1 MNSLRMRSSIFILL
15 IVFFAHAAYS
25 QKLGK
30 DEKKIVAAVDMQLPE
45 AIDFLEKIVNINSGT
60 NNLEGVKQVG
70 MAFKQE
76 LDAMGFSSQW
86 IDMPAEMKRAG
97 HLLSEHKGTQG
108 KKLLMLGHLDTV
120 FEPQGST
127 AGFIRQ
133 DTIAFGPGTND
144 MKGGDMVLLFA
155 LKALHEAKLLD
166 NAQIT
171 VLYTGDEEAVGK
183 PLSISRGDMAAAAD
197 RNDIALS
204 FEGAT
209 GFDFA
214 TVARR
219 GSSGWRLAVTGKQ
232 AHSSR
237 IFSDNIG
244 AGAIY
249 EAARILHR
257 FYNELQ
263 DSSLTYSAGMIA
275 GGTTVTVKDNGF
287 EALTSGKQN
296 IVPNTVAVHGDL
308 RFLSEEQKE
317 RTRAKMRD
325 IVSENLPGTSAKIE
339 FIDSY
344 PAMAPKEGNMKLLQA
359 YDQVSRDLGLGEVK
373 PYDPGKRGGGDIAFI
388 AERIDALDG
397 LGVMGGGAH
406 APEEFVYLGSI
417 DEQIKRAAI
426 LIYRL
431 TRPEVKRKDR

>member
-1 MNSLRMRSSIFILL
+1 MNRTIAKTSILFLPFILL
-15 IVFFAHAAYS
+15 S
-25 QKLGK
+25 LTLPGQKPSK
-30 DEKKIVAAVDMQLPE
+30 EEKKIIAAVDQQMTD
-45 AIDFLEKIVNINSGT
+45 AINFLEKIVNINSGT
-60 NNLEGVKQVG
+60 NNIAGVKQVG
-70 MAFKQE
+70 QVFQHE

-97 HLLSEHKGTQG
+97 HLLSERKGAKG
-108 KKLLMLGHLDTV
+108 KKLLLLGHLDTV
-120 FEPQGST
+120 FEPQGNA

-133 DTIAFGPGTND
+133 DTIAYGPGTND
-144 MKGGDMVLLFA
+144 MKGGDMALLFA
-155 LKALHEAKLLD
+155 LKALHTANLLD
-166 NAQIT
+166 NTQIT

-183 PLSISRGDMAAAAD
+183 PLSVSRGDMIAAAD

-204 FEGAT
+204 FESAT

-219 GSSGWRLAVTGKQ
+219 GSSGWRLIVTGKQ

-237 IFSDNIG
+237 IFSSPVG

-257 FYNELQ
+257 FYDELQ
-263 DSSLTYSAGMIA
+263 EPSLTYSPGMIA
-275 GGTTVTVKDNGF
+275 GGTTVTVNDNGF
-287 EALTSGKQN
+287 EAITSGKQN
-296 IVPNTVAVHGDL
+296 IVPNTVTVHGDL

-317 RTRAKMRD
+317 RTRARMRE
-325 IVSENLPGTSAKIE
+325 IAKENLPGTTADIE

-344 PAMAPKEGNMKLLQA
+344 PAMSPKEGNMKLLQV

-373 PYDPGKRGGGDIAFI
+373 PFDPGKRGGGDIAFI
-388 AERIDALDG
+388 ADRIDALDG
-397 LGVMGGGAH
+397 LGAMGGGAH
-406 APEEFVYLGSI
+406 APEEFVYLGTL
-417 DEQIKRAAI
+417 DDQIKRAAL

-431 TRPEVKRKDR
+431 TRPETTQRKR